1 MSYTSLGN
9 GYRNPVSSLTNT
21 GGSSDILV
29 SLTAINMYR
38 EPESF
43 YHLIL

>member
-9 GYRNPVSSLTNT
+9 GYRNPVSSLQTQ
-21 GGSSDILV
+21 GSSDILV
-29 SLTAINMYR
+29 SLLINMYQ
-38 EPESF
+38 PESF